1 VTAKERMRILVV
13 TPFPPRRDGIAAYAH
28 HQVERLRAEGHDVKV
43 LSPPDGDGDLRE
55 RFEGGK
61 ALFRAARLGRAYD
74 RIVVHFQPTLFHPRR
89 RPAGKVMASFAL
101 LWLAVRRP
109 QLEIVVHEADPP
121 IRWRPDYALLRRAF
135 RRGGR
140 LWFHTDEERTR
151 LERDYGIPAR
161 GELVPHLVSA
171 RPSSKDEA
179 RRQLGIDHSGTV
191 LVCAGFLHPSKGFD
205 RALDAFP
212 AENGARLF
220 IVGSVRQPTD
230 ENREYARTLAERC
243 ASVPGATLIDQFVS
257 DEEFDLWLS
266 AADWVVLPY
275 RRSWSS
281 GVLAKAQAIG
291 APAIVTAVGGLAE
304 QAGSRDVVV
313 HTEEELAA
321 ALRRAVA
328 TPRSDGGAPRPQSQ
342 KGAGADGPKK
352 PSEHRHESEWDPES
366 HAAVT
371 RRGKKVLI
379 GLILISVAL
388 AALAQLTLKHGM
400 NQVTHQGDIPLSL
413 RDPMGLAKRVVLNAS
428 VWAGLL
434 TFVLSASVW
443 LIVLSR
449 TSLSFAYPFASLT
462 YVLILLF
469 DRLVLNEPIS
479 ALRYGGVALII
490 AGLLLISRTHH
501 AT

>member
-1 VTAKERMRILVV
+1 MRILVV
-13 TPFPPRRDGIAAYAH
+13 APFPPQRDGIAVYAH
-28 HQVERLRAEGHDVKV
+28 HQVERLGAEGHDVTV
-43 LSPPDGDGDLRE
+43 VSPPDGEGDLRE
-55 RFEGGK
+55 RFVGGR
-61 ALFRAARLGRAYD
+61 ALLKAARVGRAYD
-74 RIVVHFQPTLFHPRR
+74 RIVVHFQPSLFHPPR
-89 RPAGKVMASFAL
+89 RPVGKVVASLAL
-101 LWLAVRRP
+101 LWLALRRP

-121 IRWRPDYALLRRAF
+121 IRWRPDYVLLRQAF
-135 RRGGR
+135 RRAGR
-140 LWFHTDEERTR
+140 LRFHTDEERKR
-151 LERDYGIPAR
+151 FEHDYRVRAR
-161 GELVPHLVSA
+161 GGLIPHLVA
-171 RPSSKDEA
+171 AQGSSKEEA
-179 RRQLGIDHSGTV
+179 RRELGIDHSGTV
-191 LVCAGFLHPSKGFD
+191 LVCPGFLHPSKGFD
-205 RALDAFP
+205 RALEAFP

-220 IVGSVRQPTD
+220 IVGSVRQPTE
-230 ENREYARTLAERC
+230 ENREYARSLAERC
-243 ASVPGATLIDQFVS
+243 ASVPGATLIEQFVS

-275 RRSWSS
+275 RQSWSS
-281 GVLAKAQAIG
+281 GVLAKAQAVG

-304 QAGSRDVVV
+304 QAGGRDVVV
-313 HTEEELAA
+313 HTDQELAA

-328 TPRSDGGAPRPQSQ
+328 TPRSDGGGQGSSSPKGRDVDSAQ
-342 KGAGADGPKK
+342 KPPD
-352 PSEHRHESEWDPES
+352 HRHDSEWDPEA

-400 NQVTHQGDIPLSL
+400 NQVTNQGEIPLSL
-413 RDPMGLAKRVVLNAS
+413 RDPMDLVKRVVLNAS